1 LPNMTAAEA
10 PYGMLKGRPLMLSE
24 HAEAFGSKGDL
35 NLLNLKGY
43 RTITK
48 AGGIQTATSMHL
60 YFDAD
65 ATAFKFSFR
74 LNGKP
79 ILSAPVKPPKSLN
92 TRSHFVTLA
101 AR

>member
-1 LPNMTAAEA
+1 
-10 PYGMLKGRPLMLSE
+10 
-24 HAEAFGSKGDL
+24 L
-35 NLLNLKGY
+35 NLLSLNGY

-48 AGGIQTATSMHL
+48 AGGVQTATSMHL

-65 ATAFKFSFR
+65 ATAFRFTFR

-79 ILSAPVKPPKSLN
+79 ILSKPVTPPKSSV
-92 TRSHFVTLA
+92 TRSHFVSLA